1 MNTLKEKVAI
11 ITGASRGI
19 GKAISELFLS
29 EGADLVL
36 TANQDVS
43 SLMAFADLAEK
54 IGRRVVVVKA
64 DLSNKEDIDKIVT
77 AALTNFT
84 KVDILVN
91 NAAYFKQTDFE
102 SISEEELDDIIDI
115 DFKGPFLLMQRVF
128 TQMKKQKMGK
138 IINIAS
144 GAGIM
149 GSSKASHYA
158 ACKAALISLT
168 KSIAKLG
175 GPYNIKVNAI
185 APGFIETDMTKELL
199 SGGRDI
205 IESSIPLKRIGTAQ
219 DISGIV
225 KFLASSDSDYIT
237 GQTIC
242 VDGGHCMV

>member
-1 MNTLKEKVAI
+1 
-11 ITGASRGI
+11 
-19 GKAISELFLS
+19 
-29 EGADLVL
+29 
-36 TANQDVS
+36 
-43 SLMAFADLAEK
+43 
-54 IGRRVVVVKA
+54 
-64 DLSNKEDIDKIVT
+64 
-77 AALTNFT
+77 
-84 KVDILVN
+84 
-91 NAAYFKQTDFE
+91 
-102 SISEEELDDIIDI
+102 
-115 DFKGPFLLMQRVF
+115 MQRVF
-128 TQMKKQKMGK
+128 AQMKKQKSGK

-149 GSSKASHYA
+149 GSSNASHYA

-175 GPYNIKVNAI
+175 GSFNINVNAV
-185 APGFIETDMTKELL
+185 APGFIETDMTKELF
-199 SGGRDI
+199 SGSKDI

>member
-1 MNTLKEKVAI
+1 MMNSLKDKVAV

-19 GKAISELFLS
+19 GFAIAREL
-29 EGADLVL
+29 EKQGVRLVL
-36 TANQDVS
+36 TAKENLS
-43 SLMAFADLAEK
+43 ALKSFKSAKIIKLNLAK
-54 IGRRVVVVKA
+54 
-64 DLSNKEDIDKIVT
+64 KEDINLLVEETLKTFGRI
-77 AALTNFT
+77 
-84 KVDILVN
+84 DILIN

-102 SISEEELDDIIDI
+102 LISEEELDDIIDI

-175 GPYNIKVNAI
+175 GPYNINVNAI
-185 APGFIETDMTKELL
+185 APGFIETDMSKELF
-199 SGGRDI
+199 SGGKDI
-205 IESSIPLKRIGTAQ
+205 IESFIPLKRIGTVQ
-219 DISGIV
+219 DISGV
-225 KFLASSDSDYIT
+225 VRFLASSDSDYIT
-237 GQTIC
+237 SQTIC

>member
-1 MNTLKEKVAI
+1 MMNSLKDKVAVI
-11 ITGASRGI
+11 IGASRGI
-19 GKAISELFLS
+19 GFAIAQEL
-29 EGADLVL
+29 EKQGVMLVL
-36 TANQDVS
+36 TAKQNLNALKS
-43 SLMAFADLAEK
+43 FKSAKIIKLDLAKRSDIDLLIED
-54 IGRRVVVVKA
+54 VVK
-64 DLSNKEDIDKIVT
+64 SFSKIDI
-77 AALTNFT
+77 F
-84 KVDILVN
+84 VN
-91 NAAYFKQTDFE
+91 NAGYFKQTDFE
-102 SISEEELDDIIDI
+102 LISEEELDDIIDI

-175 GPYNIKVNAI
+175 GSFNINVNAV

-199 SGGRDI
+199 SNGKDI
-205 IESSIPLKRIGTAQ
+205 IESSIPLKRIGTVQ
-219 DISGIV
+219 DISGV
-225 KFLASSDSDYIT
+225 VRFLASSDSDYIT

>member
-1 MNTLKEKVAI
+1 MNSLKDKVAV

-19 GKAISELFLS
+19 GFAIAREL
-29 EGADLVL
+29 EKQGVRLVL
-36 TANQDVS
+36 TAKENLS
-43 SLMAFADLAEK
+43 ALKSFKSAKIIKLDLAK
-54 IGRRVVVVKA
+54 RSDIDLLIDDVVKFF
-64 DLSNKEDIDKIVT
+64 SKIDI
-77 AALTNFT
+77 F
-84 KVDILVN
+84 VN

-102 SISEEELDDIIDI
+102 LISEEELDDIIDI
-115 DFKGPFLLMQRVF
+115 DLKGPFLLMQRVF
-128 TQMKKQKMGK
+128 AQMKKQKSGK

-149 GSSKASHYA
+149 GSSNASHYA

-175 GPYNIKVNAI
+175 GSFNINVNAV
-185 APGFIETDMTKELL
+185 APGFIETDMTKELF
-199 SGGRDI
+199 SGSKDI

>member
-1 MNTLKEKVAI
+1 MMNSLKDKVAV

-19 GKAISELFLS
+19 GFAIAREL
-29 EGADLVL
+29 EKQGVRLVL
-36 TANQDVS
+36 TAKENLS
-43 SLMAFADLAEK
+43 ALKSFKSAKIIKLDLAK
-54 IGRRVVVVKA
+54 RSDIDLLIDDVVKFF
-64 DLSNKEDIDKIVT
+64 SKIDI
-77 AALTNFT
+77 F
-84 KVDILVN
+84 VN

-102 SISEEELDDIIDI
+102 LISEEELDDIIDI
-115 DFKGPFLLMQRVF
+115 DLKGPFLLMQRVF
-128 TQMKKQKMGK
+128 AQMKKQKSGK

-149 GSSKASHYA
+149 GSSNASHYA

-175 GPYNIKVNAI
+175 GSFNINVNAV
-185 APGFIETDMTKELL
+185 APGFIETDMTKELF
-199 SGGRDI
+199 SGSKDI

>member
-1 MNTLKEKVAI
+1 MMNSLKDKVAV

-19 GKAISELFLS
+19 GFAIVQEL
-29 EGADLVL
+29 EKQGVRLVL
-36 TANQDVS
+36 TAKENLS
-43 SLMAFADLAEK
+43 ALKSFKSAKIIKLNLAK
-54 IGRRVVVVKA
+54 
-64 DLSNKEDIDKIVT
+64 KEDINLLVEETLKTFGRI
-77 AALTNFT
+77 
-84 KVDILVN
+84 DILIN

-102 SISEEELDDIIDI
+102 LISEEELDDIIDI

-175 GPYNIKVNAI
+175 GPYNINVNAI
-185 APGFIETDMTKELL
+185 APGFIETDMSKELF
-199 SGGRDI
+199 SGGKDI
-205 IESSIPLKRIGTAQ
+205 IESFIPLKRIGTVQ
-219 DISGIV
+219 DISGV
-225 KFLASSDSDYIT
+225 VRFLASSDSDYIT

>member
-1 MNTLKEKVAI
+1 MNSLKDKVAV

-19 GKAISELFLS
+19 GFAIAREL
-29 EGADLVL
+29 EKQGVRLVL
-36 TANQDVS
+36 TAKENLS
-43 SLMAFADLAEK
+43 ALKSFKSAKIIKLNLAK
-54 IGRRVVVVKA
+54 
-64 DLSNKEDIDKIVT
+64 KEDINLLVEETLKTFGRI
-77 AALTNFT
+77 
-84 KVDILVN
+84 DILIN

-102 SISEEELDDIIDI
+102 LISEEELDDIIDI

-175 GPYNIKVNAI
+175 GSFNINVNAV

-199 SGGRDI
+199 SGGKDI

>member
-1 MNTLKEKVAI
+1 MMNSLKDKVAV

-19 GKAISELFLS
+19 GFAIVREL
-29 EGADLVL
+29 EKQGVRLVL
-36 TANQDVS
+36 TAKENLS
-43 SLMAFADLAEK
+43 ALKSFKSAKIIKLNLAK
-54 IGRRVVVVKA
+54 
-64 DLSNKEDIDKIVT
+64 KEDINLLVEETLKTFGRI
-77 AALTNFT
+77 
-84 KVDILVN
+84 DILIN

-102 SISEEELDDIIDI
+102 LISEEELDDIIDI

-175 GPYNIKVNAI
+175 GTFNINVNAV

-199 SGGRDI
+199 SGSKDI

>member
-1 MNTLKEKVAI
+1 MNSLKDKVAV

-19 GKAISELFLS
+19 GFAIAREL
-29 EGADLVL
+29 EKQGVRLVL
-36 TANQDVS
+36 TAKENLS
-43 SLMAFADLAEK
+43 ALKTFKSAKIIKLNLAK
-54 IGRRVVVVKA
+54 R
-64 DLSNKEDIDKIVT
+64 SDIDLLVEETLKTFGRI
-77 AALTNFT
+77 
-84 KVDILVN
+84 DILIN

-102 SISEEELDDIIDI
+102 LISEEELDDIIDI
-115 DFKGPFLLMQRVF
+115 DLKGPFLLMQRIF
-128 TQMKKQKMGK
+128 AQMKKQKMGK

-175 GPYNIKVNAI
+175 GPYNINVNAI
-185 APGFIETDMTKELL
+185 APGFIETDMAKQMF
-199 SGGRDI
+199 SGGKDI

-225 KFLASSDSDYIT
+225 KFLASCDSDYIT